1 MDKNQVMIDKIID
14 DLALNKYDSI
24 EDAIED
30 LIFYGLDPLSAR
42 TAALSMDSIDVVPYS
57 TL

>member
-1 MDKNQVMIDKIID
+1 MIDKIID

-42 TAALSMDSIDVVPYS
+42 TASLSMDSIDVVPYS

>member
-1 MDKNQVMIDKIID
+1 MIDKIID